1 VSTLSPR
8 QIYDELRAVGYSDA
22 AAVVQTAI
30 ALAESGG
37 DDTNLGDVGLETAQW
52 GPSFGLY
59 QIRTLKGET
68 GSGSDRDV
76 SWLAASDLNQAH
88 GAYDI
93 SKHGT
98 DFTPWSTYT
107 SGAYSKFL
115 PDARAA
121 AAGAGA
127 GVLAAAPGQVG
138 PDWAPW
144 NWGSSLD
151 AATARA
157 RDIALLGL
165 FVVLGLALV
174 GLGVSRALRG
184 RSAGAG
190 EGGSP

>member
-1 VSTLSPR
+1 MSTLSPR
-8 QIYDELRAVGYSDA
+8 QIFDQLRAVGYTDA
-22 AAVVQTAI
+22 AAIVQTAI

-37 DDTNLGDVGLETAQW
+37 DDTNLGDVNLETATW
-52 GPSFGLY
+52 GPSYGTY
-59 QIRTLKGET
+59 QIRTLKAET

-121 AAGAGA
+121 AAAGG
-127 GVLAAAPGQVG
+127 GVLASAPGQVG

-144 NWGSSLD
+144 NWGSTLD
-151 AATARA
+151 ATTARA

-165 FVVLGLALV
+165 FVVLGLALL

-184 RSAGAG
+184 RGG
-190 EGGSP
+190 GGSP